1 MSVAGLCVVVI
12 VSSMCRFQSPTETTH
27 SNPGPETQGRPRCI
41 MPVGLTQMAKLI
53 DRPLI
58 KKVTPVAPEHL
69 VGDLIQSGHP
79 LFGLVWINPERVSG
93 APCFYGT
100 RVPIKT
106 LFDSLAAGQ
115 TLEEFLDD
123 FEGVSREQAEVLL
136 QLAGSNLLEDLPKP

>member
-1 MSVAGLCVVVI
+1 MASG
-12 VSSMCRFQSPTETTH
+12 FNT
-27 SNPGPETQGRPRCI
+27 
-41 MPVGLTQMAKLI
+41 MAKLI
-53 DRPLI
+53 ERPLI
-58 KKVTPVAPEHL
+58 KRVAPVAPEHL

-115 TLEEFLDD
+115 TLVEFLDD

-136 QLAGSNLLEDLPKP
+136 ELAGSHLLQDLPKP

>member
-1 MSVAGLCVVVI
+1 
-12 VSSMCRFQSPTETTH
+12 
-27 SNPGPETQGRPRCI
+27 
-41 MPVGLTQMAKLI
+41 MAKIVLGLGTSHTPMLLAS
-53 DRPLI
+53 DETLLRFVETDQQI
-58 KKVTPVAPEHL
+58 KHRDKEGCPVTYGDLLEKADPRLAHIVAPEHL

-123 FEGVSREQAEVLL
+123 FEGVSREQAEAMLE
-136 QLAGSNLLEDLPKP
+136 LAGTHLLDDLPKP

>member
-1 MSVAGLCVVVI
+1 MLWSRILGPRSASWHGVLWVHG
-12 VSSMCRFQSPTETTH
+12 
-27 SNPGPETQGRPRCI
+27 PGYI
-41 MPVGLTQMAKLI
+41 MVPGFKQMAKLI

-58 KKVTPVAPEHL
+58 KKVTPIAPEHL

-115 TLEEFLDD
+115 TLDEFLED
-123 FEGVSREQAEVLL
+123 FEGVSREQAEALL
-136 QLAGSNLLEDLPKP
+136 ELAGSHLLEDLPKP

>member
-1 MSVAGLCVVVI
+1 
-12 VSSMCRFQSPTETTH
+12 
-27 SNPGPETQGRPRCI
+27 
-41 MPVGLTQMAKLI
+41 MAKLI

-106 LFDSLAAGQ
+106 LFGSLED
-115 TLEEFLDD
+115 L
-123 FEGVSREQAEVLL
+123 EGVSRGQAEALL
-136 QLAGSNLLEDLPKP
+136 ELAGSHLLEDLPKP

>member
-1 MSVAGLCVVVI
+1 MASGLI
-12 VSSMCRFQSPTETTH
+12 S
-27 SNPGPETQGRPRCI
+27 I
-41 MPVGLTQMAKLI
+41 MAKLV

-58 KKVTPVAPEHL
+58 KKVAPLAAEHL

-93 APCFYGT
+93 TPCFYGT

-106 LFDSLAAGQ
+106 LFDSLAAGL

-123 FEGVSREQAEVLL
+123 FDGVSREQAVVLL
-136 QLAGSNLLEDLPKP
+136 VLV